1 MKRLVH
7 IVFALVGALVVVG
20 SCNRLPRPAAT
31 PSQRGI
37 YWTLEG
43 IDSLMWKEPDSAL
56 KVMMEFAAKVEAD
69 SMDAFE
75 GHYCQLLISEL
86 LYKNDWGQSNR
97 EELLKAVGYFDSI
110 VDGADGR
117 NADARGKADARGA
130 SLQRDVFLDARAHY
144 INGVGFYEKGDVV
157 NACAEYLK
165 TLEVMEAHFEENELV
180 GHKARFLAY
189 TYNRLGDL
197 FSEQFMMESAITCYE
212 CALVYCKI
220 ETTSPIGIPNIL
232 YRIGKQYDKINEI
245 DKARKYYVQALECM
259 TDTNNLVYRDI
270 VASKA
275 VSDYQYGVGLD
286 QLLNELRRIIV
297 LADDE
302 TERINR
308 FLTIGALFYEEGIYD
323 SALYY
328 LTPVF
333 ENTDNRLS
341 QISAAEYIRNVYDS
355 IGEMVEADVCIRFLA
370 NQKKSD
376 GMTKAVVSKLEAMFK
391 NYQDQK
397 QEKQIAIE
405 REKAMRK
412 ALGIIIPIIVVVL
425 VVYFALILRNKKQL
439 KKQQEEA
446 DRVLGETEQEH
457 EKELRLWQT
466 EAEKTLEETVKKHE
480 EALKTKD
487 SQHEQEMKAK
497 QAEAMQQME
506 AAQRSHEEE
515 LKRQQAETERLLEE
529 AERKHQQ
536 KMEDMMKRHEA
547 ELRLQKDQ
555 SDKEIE
561 QTRQRHEAELEAERL
576 AHQQEMET
584 KEQAVRHEREQ
595 YEEELRH
602 RDEESNQRLEEA
614 ELKHQQK
621 MEEMMKRHE
630 AELRIQK
637 DQSVKEI
644 EQTRQRHEAELESER
659 LAYQKEREGL
669 QLSLQLSKRNVNALQ
684 EELGRKRTDAE
695 GHYEAFLKEPVCV
708 KINDA
713 VRDLQ
718 ITTRKPYTSYRLNF
732 DEETLAQFG
741 QVVSAYYGEV
751 KPALLCL
758 YPGIAQEDL
767 LLCYLYLLGME
778 NKQIAVVRQREYS
791 TVRKQAGELKRRL
804 GIEESVRDYV
814 LGVAGVEEFV
824 EE

>member
-1 MKRLVH
+1 MKWWFSIG
-7 IVFALVGALVVVG
+7 IVLMAVMVGCKPHTT
-20 SCNRLPRPAAT
+20 SPLPSPPGEGVTSR
-31 PSQRGI
+31 
-37 YWTLEG
+37 TLEN
-43 IDSLMWKEPDSAL
+43 IDSLMWRQPDSAL
-56 KVMMEFAAKVEAD
+56 TVMLEFAGSAEAD
-69 SMDAFE
+69 SLDEFN
-75 GHYCQLLISEL
+75 GHYYQVLVSEL

-117 NADARGKADARGA
+117 NADARGKANARGA

-144 INGVGFYEKGDVV
+144 INGAGFYEKGDVV

-165 TLEVMEAHFEENELV
+165 TLEVMDAHFEEKELV
-180 GHKARFLAY
+180 GHNARFLAY

-212 CALVYCKI
+212 YALEYCKI
-220 ETTSPIGIPNIL
+220 ESTSSIGISNIL
-232 YRIGKQYDKINEI
+232 YRIGKQYDKNNEI
-245 DKARKYYVQALECM
+245 EKARQYFDQALECM
-259 TDTNNLVYRDI
+259 VDTNNLVYRDI

-275 VSDYQYGVGLD
+275 VSDYQYGVRLD

-308 FLTIGALFYEEGIYD
+308 FLTIGSLFYEEGIYD

-425 VVYFALILRNKKQL
+425 VVYFVLILRNKKQL

-446 DRVLGETEQEH
+446 DRMLGETEQEH

-536 KMEDMMKRHEA
+536 KMEEMMKRHEA

-576 AHQQEMET
+576 A
-584 KEQAVRHEREQ
+584 
-595 YEEELRH
+595 
-602 RDEESNQRLEEA
+602 
-614 ELKHQQK
+614 
-621 MEEMMKRHE
+621 
-630 AELRIQK
+630 
-637 DQSVKEI
+637 
-644 EQTRQRHEAELESER
+644 
-659 LAYQKEREGL
+659 YQKEREEL
-669 QLSLQLSKRNVNALQ
+669 QLSLQLSKRNVNTLQ
-684 EELGRKRTDAE
+684 EELGRKRTDAK
-695 GHYEAFLKEPVCV
+695 GHYEAFVREPVCV

-718 ITTRKPYTSYRLNF
+718 ITTRKPYTSYRVNF
-732 DEETLAQFG
+732 DDETLTQFG
-741 QVVSAYYGEV
+741 QVVTAYYGEV

-758 YPGIAQEDL
+758 YPSIAQEDL

>member
-1 MKRLVH
+1 MAVM
-7 IVFALVGALVVVG
+7 VGCKPPTT
-20 SCNRLPRPAAT
+20 SPRPSPGGEGVAL
-31 PSQRGI
+31 RM
-37 YWTLEG
+37 LEG
-43 IDSLMWKEPDSAL
+43 IDSLMWRQPDSAL
-56 KVMMEFAAKVEAD
+56 TVMLEFAESAEAD
-69 SMDAFE
+69 SLDEFN
-75 GHYCQLLISEL
+75 GHYCQVLISEL

-308 FLTIGALFYEEGIYD
+308 FLTIGSLFYEEGIYD

-425 VVYFALILRNKKQL
+425 VVYFVLILRNKKQL

-446 DRVLGETEQEH
+446 DRMLGETEQEH

-529 AERKHQQ
+529 AELKHQQ
-536 KMEDMMKRHEA
+536 KMEEMMKRHEA

-576 AHQQEMET
+576 A
-584 KEQAVRHEREQ
+584 
-595 YEEELRH
+595 
-602 RDEESNQRLEEA
+602 
-614 ELKHQQK
+614 
-621 MEEMMKRHE
+621 
-630 AELRIQK
+630 
-637 DQSVKEI
+637 
-644 EQTRQRHEAELESER
+644 
-659 LAYQKEREGL
+659 YQKEREEL
-669 QLSLQLSKRNVNALQ
+669 QLSLQLSKRNVNTLQ
-684 EELGRKRTDAE
+684 EELGRKRTDAK
-695 GHYEAFLKEPVCV
+695 GHYEAFVREPVCV

-718 ITTRKPYTSYRLNF
+718 ITTRKPYTSYRVNF
-732 DEETLAQFG
+732 DDETLTQFG
-741 QVVSAYYGEV
+741 QVVTAYYGEV

-758 YPGIAQEDL
+758 YPSIAQEDL

>member
-7 IVFALVGALVVVG
+7 IVFALVGALMVVG
-20 SCNRLPRPAAT
+20 SCNRLTRQT
-31 PSQRGI
+31 PPDPLSEGEAYR
-37 YWTLEG
+37 TLEG

-56 KVMMEFAAKVEAD
+56 KVMMEFAVSPEAD
-69 SMDAFE
+69 SLDEFN
-75 GHYCQLLISEL
+75 GHYCQVLISEL
-86 LYKNDWGQSNR
+86 LYKNDWKQSNR
-97 EELLKAVGYFDSI
+97 ENLLNAVWYFDSI
-110 VDGADGR
+110 VVGADGR
-117 NADARGKADARGA
+117 NADARAKADACGA
-130 SLQRDVFLDARAHY
+130 SLRERNAFIGARAHY

-308 FLTIGALFYEEGIYD
+308 FLTIGSLFYEEGIYD

-376 GMTKAVVSKLEAMFK
+376 GTTKAVVSKLEAMFK

-397 QEKQIAIE
+397 QVRQVEIE
-405 REKAMRK
+405 RERVMKK
-412 ALGIIIPIIVVVL
+412 ALGVVIPIIVVVL
-425 VVYFALILRNKKQL
+425 VVYFVLILRNKKQL

-446 DRVLGETEQEH
+446 DRMLGETEQEH

-536 KMEDMMKRHEA
+536 KMEEMMKRHEA

-576 AHQQEMET
+576 A
-584 KEQAVRHEREQ
+584 
-595 YEEELRH
+595 
-602 RDEESNQRLEEA
+602 
-614 ELKHQQK
+614 
-621 MEEMMKRHE
+621 
-630 AELRIQK
+630 
-637 DQSVKEI
+637 
-644 EQTRQRHEAELESER
+644 
-659 LAYQKEREGL
+659 YQKEREEL
-669 QLSLQLSKRNVNALQ
+669 QLSLQLSKRNVNTLQ
-684 EELGRKRTDAE
+684 EELGRKRTDAK
-695 GHYEAFLKEPVCV
+695 GHYEAFVREPVCV

-718 ITTRKPYTSYRLNF
+718 ITTRKPYTSYRVNF
-732 DEETLAQFG
+732 DDETLTQFG
-741 QVVSAYYGEV
+741 QVVTAYYGEV

-758 YPGIAQEDL
+758 YPSIAQEDL

>member
-1 MKRLVH
+1 MERGGEIGKRMKRLVH

-20 SCNRLPRPAAT
+20 SCNRLTRQT
-31 PSQRGI
+31 PPDPLSEGEAYR
-37 YWTLEG
+37 TLEG

-86 LYKNDWGQSNR
+86 LYKNYKKQSNR
-97 EELLKAVGYFDSI
+97 NELLKAVGYFDSI
-110 VDGADGR
+110 LGMDGADT
-117 NADARGKADARGA
+117 RGVSPQRGA
-130 SLQRDVFLDARAHY
+130 SLRERNVFLDARAHY
-144 INGVGFYEKGDVV
+144 INGAGLYERNDVV

-165 TLEVMEAHFEENELV
+165 ALEVMEEQFEEKELT
-180 GHKARFLAY
+180 GKKAVFMFYA
-189 TYNRLGDL
+189 YNRLLTL
-197 FSEQFMMESAITCYE
+197 FSAQFMMGPAIECGEKALAYCQKESSLFKE
-212 CALVYCKI
+212 
-220 ETTSPIGIPNIL
+220 IPTA
-232 YRIGKQYDKINEI
+232 YYHIGKQYDKMGEKDVARRYYGQAIEGLSDIN
-245 DKARKYYVQALECM
+245 
-259 TDTNNLVYRDI
+259 NPVYRD
-270 VASKA
+270 VVSTKA
-275 VSDYQYGVGLD
+275 LCDYQVGL
-286 QLLNELRRIIV
+286 E
-297 LADDE
+297 ADASITAIKKMLDYANSEKE
-302 TERINR
+302 TLTRL
-308 FLTIGALFYEEGIYD
+308 LTIGGIFTVEQSFD
-323 SALYY
+323 SAIYY
-328 LTPVF
+328 LEPVF
-333 ENTDNRLS
+333 ENKDDVSL
-341 QISAAEYIRNVYDS
+341 QIRAAEYLLVDYDHLGDKAKS
-355 IGEMVEADVCIRFLA
+355 DECMRFLA
-370 NQKKSD
+370 NHKKTD
-376 GMTKAVVSKLEAMFK
+376 GETKALVSELEAMFK
-391 NYQDQK
+391 NYQNQK

-412 ALGIIIPIIVVVL
+412 ALGVVIPIIVVVL
-425 VVYFALILRNKKQL
+425 VVYFVLILRNKKQL

-446 DRVLGETEQEH
+446 DRMLGETEQEH

-536 KMEDMMKRHEA
+536 KMEEMMKRHEA

-576 AHQQEMET
+576 A
-584 KEQAVRHEREQ
+584 
-595 YEEELRH
+595 
-602 RDEESNQRLEEA
+602 
-614 ELKHQQK
+614 
-621 MEEMMKRHE
+621 
-630 AELRIQK
+630 
-637 DQSVKEI
+637 
-644 EQTRQRHEAELESER
+644 
-659 LAYQKEREGL
+659 YQKEREEL
-669 QLSLQLSKRNVNALQ
+669 QLSLQLSKRNVNTLQ
-684 EELGRKRTDAE
+684 EELGRKRTDAK
-695 GHYEAFLKEPVCV
+695 GHYEAFVREPVCV

-718 ITTRKPYTSYRLNF
+718 ITTRKPYTSYRVNF
-732 DEETLAQFG
+732 DDETLTQFG

-758 YPGIAQEDL
+758 YPSIAQEDL

-778 NKQIAVVRQREYS
+778 NKQIAVVRHREYS

>member
-1 MKRLVH
+1 MKWWFYIGIVLMMLVMGCTPPSP
-7 IVFALVGALVVVG
+7 LSEGERT
-20 SCNRLPRPAAT
+20 SPRPSPGGEGEA
-31 PSQRGI
+31 R
-37 YWTLEG
+37 WKLEA

-56 KVMMEFAAKVEAD
+56 AVMMEFAAKVETD

-75 GHYCQLLISEL
+75 EHYCQMLISEL
-86 LYKNDWGQSNR
+86 LYKNYKQQSNR
-97 EELLKAVGYFDSI
+97 DDLLRAVGYFDSI
-110 VDGADGR
+110 VVADGYNADGR
-117 NADARGKADARGA
+117 KVDACGA
-130 SLQRDVFLDARAHY
+130 SLRERNVFLDARAHY
-144 INGVGFYEKGDVV
+144 INGAGLYERNDVV

-165 TLEVMEAHFEENELV
+165 ALEAMEEQFEEKELT
-180 GHKARFLAY
+180 GKKAVFMFYA
-189 TYNRLGDL
+189 YNRLLEL
-197 FSEQFMMESAITCYE
+197 FSAQFMMDP
-212 CALVYCKI
+212 ALFCGEKALSCCQNEPSLSK
-220 ETTSPIGIPNIL
+220 ETPNTYYHIG
-232 YRIGKQYDKINEI
+232 RQYDKMGE
-245 DKARKYYVQALECM
+245 KEVARKYYGQAIEGLS
-259 TDTNNLVYRDI
+259 DINNPVYRD
-270 VASKA
+270 VVSTKA
-275 VSDYQYGVGLD
+275 LCDYQVEQEADASITAIKKMLD
-286 QLLNELRRIIV
+286 YANSEKEKL
-297 LADDE
+297 
-302 TERINR
+302 TR
-308 FLTIGALFYEEGIYD
+308 FLIIGGIFTVEQFFD

-328 LTPVF
+328 LEPVF
-333 ENTDNRLS
+333 ENQDNVSL
-341 QISAAEYIRNVYDS
+341 QIRAAEYLLVDYDHLGDKAKS
-355 IGEMVEADVCIRFLA
+355 EECMRFLA
-370 NQKKSD
+370 NHKKTD
-376 GMTKAVVSKLEAMFK
+376 GETKALVSELEAMFK
-391 NYQDQK
+391 NYQNQK
-397 QEKQIAIE
+397 QERHAEIE
-405 REKAMRK
+405 REKAMKK

-425 VVYFALILRNKKQL
+425 VVYFVLILRNKKQL

-446 DRVLGETEQEH
+446 DRMLGETEQEH

-506 AAQRSHEEE
+506 AALRSHEEE

-536 KMEDMMKRHEA
+536 KMEEMMKRHEA

-576 AHQQEMET
+576 A
-584 KEQAVRHEREQ
+584 
-595 YEEELRH
+595 
-602 RDEESNQRLEEA
+602 
-614 ELKHQQK
+614 
-621 MEEMMKRHE
+621 
-630 AELRIQK
+630 
-637 DQSVKEI
+637 
-644 EQTRQRHEAELESER
+644 
-659 LAYQKEREGL
+659 YQKEREEL
-669 QLSLQLSKRNVNALQ
+669 QLSLQLSKRNVNTLQ
-684 EELGRKRTDAE
+684 EELGRKRTDAK
-695 GHYEAFLKEPVCV
+695 GHYEAFVREPVCV

-718 ITTRKPYTSYRLNF
+718 ITTRKPYTSYRVNF
-732 DEETLAQFG
+732 DDETLTQFG

-758 YPGIAQEDL
+758 YPSIAQEDL

>member
-1 MKRLVH
+1 MAFSLFLDCRALLAMTGNRRRLMERGGEIGKRMKRLVH

-20 SCNRLPRPAAT
+20 SCNRLTRQT
-31 PSQRGI
+31 PPDPLSEGEAYR
-37 YWTLEG
+37 TLEG

-86 LYKNDWGQSNR
+86 LYKNYKKQSNR
-97 EELLKAVGYFDSI
+97 NELLKAVGYFDSI
-110 VDGADGR
+110 LGMDGADT
-117 NADARGKADARGA
+117 RGVSPQRGA
-130 SLQRDVFLDARAHY
+130 SLRERNVFLDARAHY
-144 INGVGFYEKGDVV
+144 INGAGLYERNDVV

-165 TLEVMEAHFEENELV
+165 ALEVMEEQFEEKELT
-180 GHKARFLAY
+180 GKKAVFMFYA
-189 TYNRLGDL
+189 YNRLLTL
-197 FSEQFMMESAITCYE
+197 FSAQFMMGPAIECGEKALAYCQKESSLFKE
-212 CALVYCKI
+212 
-220 ETTSPIGIPNIL
+220 IPTA
-232 YRIGKQYDKINEI
+232 YYHIGKQYDKMGEKDVARRYYGQAIEGLSDIN
-245 DKARKYYVQALECM
+245 
-259 TDTNNLVYRDI
+259 NPVYRD
-270 VASKA
+270 VVSTKA
-275 VSDYQYGVGLD
+275 LCDYQVGL
-286 QLLNELRRIIV
+286 E
-297 LADDE
+297 ADASITAIKKMLDYANSEKE
-302 TERINR
+302 TLTRL
-308 FLTIGALFYEEGIYD
+308 LTIGGIFTVEQSFD
-323 SALYY
+323 SAIYY
-328 LTPVF
+328 LEPVF
-333 ENTDNRLS
+333 ENKDDVSL
-341 QISAAEYIRNVYDS
+341 QIRAAEYLLVDYDHLGDKAKS
-355 IGEMVEADVCIRFLA
+355 DECMRFLA
-370 NQKKSD
+370 NHKKTD
-376 GMTKAVVSKLEAMFK
+376 GETKALVSELEAMFK
-391 NYQDQK
+391 NYQNQK

-412 ALGIIIPIIVVVL
+412 ALGVVIPIIVVVL
-425 VVYFALILRNKKQL
+425 VVYFVLILRNKKQL

-446 DRVLGETEQEH
+446 DRMLGETEQEH

-536 KMEDMMKRHEA
+536 KMEEMMKRHEA

-576 AHQQEMET
+576 A
-584 KEQAVRHEREQ
+584 
-595 YEEELRH
+595 
-602 RDEESNQRLEEA
+602 
-614 ELKHQQK
+614 
-621 MEEMMKRHE
+621 
-630 AELRIQK
+630 
-637 DQSVKEI
+637 
-644 EQTRQRHEAELESER
+644 
-659 LAYQKEREGL
+659 YQKEREEL
-669 QLSLQLSKRNVNALQ
+669 QLSLQLSKRNVNTLQ
-684 EELGRKRTDAE
+684 EELGRKRTDAK
-695 GHYEAFLKEPVCV
+695 GHYEAFVREPVCV

-718 ITTRKPYTSYRLNF
+718 ITTRKPYTSYRVNF
-732 DEETLAQFG
+732 DDETLTQFG

-758 YPGIAQEDL
+758 YPSIAQEDL

-778 NKQIAVVRQREYS
+778 NKQIAVVRHREYS

>member
-1 MKRLVH
+1 MKTHIPFTGIWIAMVLV
-7 IVFALVGALVVVG
+7 ALMSACDPKEKAVEPMEKP
-20 SCNRLPRPAAT
+20 LPELAA
-31 PSQRGI
+31 
-37 YWTLEG
+37 
-43 IDSLMWKEPDSAL
+43 IDSLMWRQPDSAL
-56 KVMMEFAAKVEAD
+56 TVILEFAASAEAD
-69 SMDAFE
+69 SLSEFN

-86 LYKNDWGQSNR
+86 LYKNDWEQSNR
-97 EELLKAVGYFDSI
+97 EELLKAVDYFDSI

-117 NADARGKADARGA
+117 KADARSA
-130 SLQRDVFLDARAHY
+130 SLQRDAFLNARAHY
-144 INGVGFYEKGDVV
+144 INGVGYYEQGNVV

-165 TLEVMEAHFEENELV
+165 TLEVMEAHFEEKELV

-197 FSEQFMMESAITCYE
+197 FSEQFMMESAITCYKY
-212 CALVYCKI
+212 ALEYCKV
-220 ETTSPIGIPNIL
+220 EPTSSIGISNIL
-232 YRIGKQYDKINEI
+232 YRIGKQYDKNNEI
-245 DKARKYYVQALECM
+245 EKARQYFGQSLECM
-259 TDTNNLVYRDI
+259 MDTNNLVYRDI
-270 VASKA
+270 VANKA
-275 VSDYQYGVGLD
+275 VSDYQYGIGLD

-302 TERINR
+302 TERLNR
-308 FLTIGALFYEEGIYD
+308 FLTIGSLFYEEGIYD

-341 QISAAEYIRNVYDS
+341 QILAAEYIRNVYDS
-355 IGEMVEADVCIRFLA
+355 IGKMVEADVCIRFLA
-370 NQKKSD
+370 NHKKTD
-376 GMTKAVVSKLEAMFK
+376 GETKALVSELETMFK

-412 ALGIIIPIIVVVL
+412 SLGIIIPIIVVVL
-425 VVYFALILRNKKQL
+425 VVYFVLILRNKKQL

-446 DRVLGETEQEH
+446 DRILGEAEQEH
-457 EKELRLWQT
+457 EKELRLWQA
-466 EAEKTLEETVKKHE
+466 EANKTLEETKKKHE
-480 EALKTKD
+480 EVLGLLKAETDQQLEEVERKHQQWIDKTK
-487 SQHEQEMKAK
+487 E
-497 QAEAMQQME
+497 
-506 AAQRSHEEE
+506 RHEEE
-515 LKRQQAETERLLEE
+515 LK
-529 AERKHQQ
+529 K
-536 KMEDMMKRHEA
+536 
-547 ELRLQKDQ
+547 QKDQ

-561 QTRQRHEAELEAERL
+561 QTRQRHEAELEAERW
-576 AHQQEMET
+576 
-584 KEQAVRHEREQ
+584 
-595 YEEELRH
+595 
-602 RDEESNQRLEEA
+602 
-614 ELKHQQK
+614 
-621 MEEMMKRHE
+621 
-630 AELRIQK
+630 
-637 DQSVKEI
+637 
-644 EQTRQRHEAELESER
+644 
-659 LAYQKEREGL
+659 AYQKDREEL
-669 QLSLQLSKRNVNALQ
+669 QLSLQLSKRNVNTLQ

-718 ITTRKPYTSYRLNF
+718 ITTRKPYTSYRVNF
-732 DEETLAQFG
+732 DDETLTQFG
-741 QVVSAYYGEV
+741 QIVSAYYGEV

-758 YPGIAQEDL
+758 YPSIAQEDL

>member
-1 MKRLVH
+1 MKWWFSIG
-7 IVFALVGALVVVG
+7 IVLMVVLAGCGYSPDSPALTG
-20 SCNRLPRPAAT
+20 T
-31 PSQRGI
+31 PSQRGTA
-37 YWTLEG
+37 YRTLEG

-75 GHYCQLLISEL
+75 GHYCQVLVAEL

-212 CALVYCKI
+212 RALVYCKI

-308 FLTIGALFYEEGIYD
+308 FLTIGSLFYEEGIYD

-355 IGEMVEADVCIRFLA
+355 IGEMVETDVCIRFLA

-425 VVYFALILRNKKQL
+425 VVYFVLILRNKKQL

-446 DRVLGETEQEH
+446 DRMLGETEQEH

-536 KMEDMMKRHEA
+536 KMEEMMKRHEA

-576 AHQQEMET
+576 A
-584 KEQAVRHEREQ
+584 
-595 YEEELRH
+595 
-602 RDEESNQRLEEA
+602 
-614 ELKHQQK
+614 
-621 MEEMMKRHE
+621 
-630 AELRIQK
+630 
-637 DQSVKEI
+637 
-644 EQTRQRHEAELESER
+644 
-659 LAYQKEREGL
+659 YQKEREEL
-669 QLSLQLSKRNVNALQ
+669 QLSLQLSKRNVNTLQ
-684 EELGRKRTDAE
+684 EELGRKRTDAK
-695 GHYEAFLKEPVCV
+695 GHYEAFVREPVCV

-718 ITTRKPYTSYRLNF
+718 ITTRKPYTSYRVNF
-732 DEETLAQFG
+732 DDETLTQFG

-758 YPGIAQEDL
+758 YPSIAQEDL

-804 GIEESVRDYV
+804 GIEESVRNYV

>member
-1 MKRLVH
+1 MKWWFPIG
-7 IVFALVGALVVVG
+7 IVLMVVLAGCGYSPDSPALTG
-20 SCNRLPRPAAT
+20 T
-31 PSQRGI
+31 PSQRGTA
-37 YWTLEG
+37 YRTLEG

-56 KVMMEFAAKVEAD
+56 KVMMEFVAKVEAD

-86 LYKNDWGQSNR
+86 LYKNYKQQSNR
-97 EELLKAVGYFDSI
+97 NDLLQAVGYFDSI
-110 VDGADGR
+110 VVADGYKKDGR
-117 NADARGKADARGA
+117 KMDARGA
-130 SLQRDVFLDARAHY
+130 SLRERNVFLDARAHY
-144 INGVGFYEKGDVV
+144 INGAGFYERNDVV

-165 TLEVMEAHFEENELV
+165 ALEVMEEQFEEKELT
-180 GHKARFLAY
+180 GKKAVFMFYA
-189 TYNRLGDL
+189 YNRLLTL
-197 FSEQFMMESAITCYE
+197 FSAQFMMGPAIECGEKALAYCQKESSLFKE
-212 CALVYCKI
+212 
-220 ETTSPIGIPNIL
+220 IPTA
-232 YRIGKQYDKINEI
+232 YYHIGKQYDKMGEKDVARRYYGQAIEGLSDIN
-245 DKARKYYVQALECM
+245 
-259 TDTNNLVYRDI
+259 NPVYRD
-270 VASKA
+270 VVSTKA
-275 VSDYQYGVGLD
+275 LCDYQVGLK
-286 QLLNELRRIIV
+286 
-297 LADDE
+297 ADASITAIKKMLDYANSEKE
-302 TERINR
+302 TLTRL
-308 FLTIGALFYEEGIYD
+308 LTIGGIFTVEQSFD
-323 SALYY
+323 SAIYY
-328 LTPVF
+328 LEPVF
-333 ENTDNRLS
+333 ENKDDVSL
-341 QISAAEYIRNVYDS
+341 QIRAAEYLLVDYDHLGDKAKS
-355 IGEMVEADVCIRFLA
+355 DECMRFLA
-370 NQKKSD
+370 NHKKTD
-376 GMTKAVVSKLEAMFK
+376 GETKALVSELEAMFK
-391 NYQDQK
+391 NYQNQK

-425 VVYFALILRNKKQL
+425 VVYFVLILRNKKQL

-446 DRVLGETEQEH
+446 DRMLGETEQEH

-536 KMEDMMKRHEA
+536 KMEEMMKRHEA

-576 AHQQEMET
+576 A
-584 KEQAVRHEREQ
+584 
-595 YEEELRH
+595 
-602 RDEESNQRLEEA
+602 
-614 ELKHQQK
+614 
-621 MEEMMKRHE
+621 
-630 AELRIQK
+630 
-637 DQSVKEI
+637 
-644 EQTRQRHEAELESER
+644 
-659 LAYQKEREGL
+659 YQKEREEL
-669 QLSLQLSKRNVNALQ
+669 QLSLQLSKRNVNTLQ
-684 EELGRKRTDAE
+684 EELGRKRTDAK
-695 GHYEAFLKEPVCV
+695 GHYEAFVREPVCV

-718 ITTRKPYTSYRLNF
+718 ITTRKPYTSYRVNF
-732 DEETLAQFG
+732 DDETLTQFG
-741 QVVSAYYGEV
+741 QVVTAYYGEV

-758 YPGIAQEDL
+758 YPSIAQEDL